1 MTRKALLQLWL
12 VLGVCVAVLFALNS
26 AFAGPY
32 LIGLPLVFFSKRR
45 GYFYLYAGA
54 AILITLFLLV
64 YTVLKTLHL
73 A

>member
-1 MTRKALLQLWL
+1 MTRQALLRLWI
-12 VLGVCVAVLFALNS
+12 VLAVCVAVLFALNS
-26 AFAGPY
+26 SVAGAY
-32 LIGLPLVFFSKRR
+32 LIGLPLVFFRKRR